1 MAAYDI
7 SGYFSAWF
15 PFRVPAVDGE
25 RKERNKE
32 RKKKK
37 ALDWM
42 EKELAGERNGE
53 SGEERREMGN
63 GRGEREEGGWSPY
76 SKEKVLDRERQRG
89 REREREERREKVRG
103 DKLRGDGRSLDS
115 DALTG

>member
-1 MAAYDI
+1 
-7 SGYFSAWF
+7 
-15 PFRVPAVDGE
+15 
-25 RKERNKE
+25 
-32 RKKKK
+32 
-37 ALDWM
+37 M

-76 SKEKVLDRERQRG
+76 SKEEGSRPRETEG
-89 REREREERREKVRG
+89 EEREREYSVRG
-103 DKLRGDGRSLDS
+103 DKLRGDGRSLDL